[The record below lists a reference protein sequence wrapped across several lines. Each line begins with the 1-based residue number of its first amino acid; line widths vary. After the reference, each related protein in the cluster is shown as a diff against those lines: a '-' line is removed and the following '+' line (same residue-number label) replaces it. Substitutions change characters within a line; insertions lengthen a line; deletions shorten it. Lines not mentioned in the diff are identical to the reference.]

1 MSSVG
6 VLGTTTAAMSRSP
19 EMGDVMSD
27 DRVRRQA
34 FTGPGHRGLSLMSAL
49 AFAVLLVLSACTV
62 PGGSQ
67 ASFDTVARD
76 GTTSATESSSAE
88 VEGTGTGWKVFLAA
102 THQWQMQFSLMQ
114 VGPPWAAAIP
124 LVSHLRPGA
133 DAPVYK
139 GKLPVNTLIAPAR
152 PTDVHPAGAFGNR
165 VAPDLGVPE
174 LHNGADLAA
183 ERGSPVVA
191 AMDGVVR
198 AVFWDVWGGNRVEVA
213 HVNGMKTTYNHL
225 DEVSVQK
232 RDVLQASQRLG
243 SVGASGARVTGPH
256 LHFETWID
264 DKAVD
269 PQAFDWI
276 DGDRVIKAPRESGQ
290 NVPKIESGGPG
301 DQSSLGKVTDCPH
314 AKGGHIDCGAPDAV
328 EREERCATGDTDS
341 DCPGALTSQR
351 AKCVVVDGE
360 VANCKPGKNN
370 DQGPLTSEC
379 PEGGLGTP
387 ECPTPEPVQCPEGG
401 LGTPECP
408 TPEPVQCPEGGLG
421 TPECP
426 TPEPV
431 QCPEGGLGTPECPT
445 PESPVCPSATPGP
458 VDCEPPGP
466 GPEDCPPTVPG
477 QVDCYPSG
485 PGLEDCAVRGPG
497 ALDCTPAGVGPEDCP
512 AAEDGRA
519 DCPAALSSSEG
530 VSSSKGGG
538 TAVRLVGVPGLAPE
552 PVHWG
557 VMLQLHKVLA

>member
-1 MSSVG
+1 
-6 VLGTTTAAMSRSP
+6 
-19 EMGDVMSD
+19 
-27 DRVRRQA
+27 
-34 FTGPGHRGLSLMSAL
+34 MSAL

-165 VAPDLGVPE
+165 VAPDLGVAE

-387 ECPTPEPVQCPEGG
+387 GCPTPEPVQCPEGG
-401 LGTPECP
+401 LGTP
-408 TPEPVQCPEGGLG
+408 G
-421 TPECP
+421 
-426 TPEPV
+426 
-431 QCPEGGLGTPECPT
+431 CPT
-445 PESPVCPSATPGP
+445 PESPVCPPATPGP

-512 AAEDGRA
+512 AAEDGRT